1 MIKKIIYIFSIP
13 LLFACSEAEEQV
25 PTYTVSKGNLSI
37 VVPAKGELEAASSQ
51 AISVP
56 GRQTMTIAWLEQE
69 FKKVKEGELIAVFD
83 GEKISLNSRKEELA
97 MMLIERDI
105 QQKHSEKL
113 KQEFEVSSEKQLVG
127 KEFDF
132 AQNFNIDDLRIYSQ
146 LEIIDS
152 MQNTEFLGAKDTF
165 LDWKKQSVTKQ
176 SQSAVDVLDIRLKG
190 HQAKLKNHQDAL
202 VKLEVRAPYDG
213 LLVYEKNWRGEKPSV
228 GSSIFP
234 GNPIAKLPNLNKMQ
248 AKVFVLDKEA
258 IGLEKGQKVKLS
270 LDAYPDETINGMVKD
285 VAAFSRTISRANPT
299 KYFELTIELEQE
311 SHPDYLPGR
320 KLSAKVIVDEKPNT
334 IVVPLQVIDNEN
346 GRNFVYLKSGD
357 RFIRQPVDTGAKN
370 LYFVEILEGL
380 KAGDVI
386 ALSDPKEQLN
396 G

>member
-1 MIKKIIYIFSIP
+1 VIKKIIFICSIP
-13 LLFACSEAEEQV
+13 LLFACSEPEEQI
-25 PTYTVSKGNLSI
+25 PTYTVSEGNLSI

-51 AISVP
+51 VISVP

-69 FKKVKEGELIAVFD
+69 FKRVKEGELIAVFD
-83 GEKISLNSRKEELA
+83 GEQISLNSRKEELA

-105 QQKHSEKL
+105 QQKHSEKS
-113 KQEFEVSSEKQLVG
+113 KQEFEVLSEKQLVG

-132 AQNFNIDDLRIYSQ
+132 AQSFNIDDLRIYSQ

-176 SQSAVDVLDIRLKG
+176 NQSAVDVLDIRLKG

-258 IGLEKGQKVKLS
+258 IGLEKGQNVKLS
-270 LDAYPDETINGMVKD
+270 LDAYPDQTIKGVVKD

-299 KYFELTIELEQE
+299 KYFELTVELEQE

-334 IVVPLQVIDNEN
+334 LVVPLQVIDNED

-370 LYFVEILEGL
+370 LYFVEIIEGL